1 MLKRK
6 FIVAASCLVL
16 GIVLLLQGCEK
27 TIHGYLS
34 DRIFYQVN
42 PFNVVQGQTAVSAS
56 LVTDGSTTPLH
67 VTLLAFR
74 DATGK
79 NVDTAFTTPQKITTF
94 SGSISFNDS
103 TEEALRAKLKDS
115 MVQPFNIASTGGR
128 LQFTSATTAV
138 TPGSYVMDIS
148 VSNVRGTKVINNA
161 CTINLTPVESYALPG
176 APYGYLLD
184 TITQARV
191 YNVPEITVIHDA
203 SGPAVITFKWT
214 DEDGKVFNPSA
225 GEVRTRAGLAS
236 FENWDP
242 FYDVVL
248 TDTAYQFKY
257 PDHVPLFPVFPTAKV
272 GSATQ
277 DGYFSYYVVPA
288 KYVLEPGQDARVG
301 YAINFPN
308 AIGSYNVTIRMV
320 GVHKK

>member
-1 MLKRK
+1 MRKRR
-6 FIVAASCLVL
+6 FIVTASCLVL
-16 GIVLLLQGCEK
+16 GIVLLLQACEK
-27 TIHGYLS
+27 IVHGYLS

-42 PFNVVQGQTAVSAS
+42 PFNVVQGQTAVSAA

-74 DATGK
+74 DANGH

-94 SGSISFNDS
+94 SGNISYNDS

-115 MVQPFNIASTGGR
+115 MVQPFNIAETGGR

-138 TPGSYVMDIS
+138 TPGTYVMDIS
-148 VSNVRGTKVINNA
+148 VSNVRGTKVIDSA
-161 CTINLTPVESYALPG
+161 CTINLTPVEFYALPG
-176 APYGYLLD
+176 APYGYLFD
-184 TITQARV
+184 TATAARA
-191 YNVPEITVIHDA
+191 YNVPEITVTRDIA
-203 SGPAVITFKWT
+203 GPAVITFKWT
-214 DEDGKVFNPSA
+214 DEDGKVFDPAA
-225 GEVRTRAGLAS
+225 GEVRTRSGLAS
-236 FENWDP
+236 FQNWDP

-248 TDTAYQFKY
+248 TDTAFQFKY

-272 GSATQ
+272 GSGTQ
-277 DGYFSYYVVPA
+277 DGYFCYYVVPA

-308 AIGSYNVTIRMV
+308 AIGAYYVTIRMV